1 MKHAKTKIYEDVD
14 GWIIEYPIFAE
25 QADKQMHGFWPWD
38 EPDVESDLQDLR
50 THMSPAEYHAT
61 TSVLKLFTLY
71 ERKAGEDYWAKR
83 IAGTF
88 KRPEIQRVAL
98 MNAAVEANSHA
109 GFYNK
114 INEVL
119 HLDTEEFYNEWK
131 SDKELSARMKFIGD
145 VINHEDDAVST
156 GGFTFVEGGILYTSF
171 GLLKHFQSQEC
182 GKDLIKNIVRG
193 VNQSYADEDGHAVT
207 SATLCN
213 IILSERNPSSEYY
226 EEWKELMYEMA
237 HTTYFHED
245 KIIDKMFEQGELGG
259 ITKQNLKDFAKH
271 RVNVCLSLIKLPP
284 LFNEGDL
291 DGFIAS
297 WFYTDTNSYQMH
309 DIFTG
314 HGSEYNN
321 KWKREKF
328 GSVWSKGGK

>member
-1 MKHAKTKIYEDVD
+1 MINRHTKIYENPE
-14 GWIIEYPIFAE
+14 GWIIEYPEFAE
-25 QADKQMHGFWPWD
+25 QADAQMHGFWPWD
-38 EPDVESDLQDLR
+38 EPDVENDLQDLR
-50 THMSPAEYHAT
+50 VRMDEANLHAT
-61 TSVLKLFTLY
+61 TTVLKLFTLY

-88 KRPEIQRVAL
+88 GRPEIQRVAL

-119 HLDTEEFYNEWK
+119 HLDTEEFYQEWK

-145 VINHEDDAVST
+145 VINHPDDAVST

-171 GLLKHFQSQEC
+171 GLLKHYQSQEC
-182 GKDLIKNIVRG
+182 GKNLIKNVVRG

-207 SATLCN
+207 SATLCRY
-213 IILSERNPSSEYY
+213 ILKEREPSKEEYQ
-226 EEWKELMYEMA
+226 EWVDTMYQMA
-237 HTTYFHED
+237 DTTYVHES
-245 KIIDKMFEQGELGG
+245 KVISKMFEKGELGG
-259 ITKQNLKDFAKH
+259 ITEQNLLDFAKH
-271 RVNVCLSLIKLPP
+271 RINVCLSYLGLKP
-284 LFNEGDL
+284 LFDESTL

-297 WFYTDTNSYQMH
+297 WFYTDTNSYQLH

-314 HGSEYNN
+314 HGSEYTN
-321 KWKREKF
+321 KWQREKF
-328 GSVWSKGGK
+328 GKVWA